1 MDESSRGGAQQTEV
15 ARPHVSVVSPVYGCG
30 ACIVE
35 LYTRL
40 KAVLEPISPNFE
52 IVLVN
57 DASPDDAWNE
67 IVRLAA
73 QDHRLVG
80 VGLARNFGQH
90 YAITAGL
97 DYARGDWVVVMDC
110 DLQDRPEDIAKLYA
124 KAQEGFDVVF
134 GRRRQRKDTKMKRLQ
149 SKVFSWVL
157 GYFSEVKTDSR
168 IANFSIVSHKVVTY
182 FRQVRETNR
191 AYGLFI
197 AWLGFKTAQIDVQH
211 SERYAGETTYTFRK
225 ALRLAV
231 DGIVAHSNKP
241 LRLSIQVGFLFAAG
255 ALAFAVWIIAKY
267 LIFGVKVEGWTSTIV
282 SIYFV
287 GGLLLWNL
295 GIVGLYLGKVFDE
308 VKARPLYVV
317 RDELNVAV
325 PHRLT
330 PGGRRAD
337 DVD

>member
-1 MDESSRGGAQQTEV
+1 
-15 ARPHVSVVSPVYGCG
+15 
-30 ACIVE
+30 
-35 LYTRL
+35 
-40 KAVLEPISPNFE
+40 
-52 IVLVN
+52 
-57 DASPDDAWNE
+57 
-67 IVRLAA
+67 
-73 QDHRLVG
+73 
-80 VGLARNFGQH
+80 
-90 YAITAGL
+90 
-97 DYARGDWVVVMDC
+97 
-110 DLQDRPEDIAKLYA
+110 
-124 KAQEGFDVVF
+124 
-134 GRRRQRKDTKMKRLQ
+134 
-149 SKVFSWVL
+149 
-157 GYFSEVKTDSR
+157 
-168 IANFSIVSHKVVTY
+168 
-182 FRQVRETNR
+182 
-191 AYGLFI
+191 
-197 AWLGFKTAQIDVQH
+197 
-211 SERYAGETTYTFRK
+211 TTYTFRK